1 MAGLCFL
8 LVLVQYYYFFGYF
21 SKLANYK
28 LPKPANERFMPISV
42 VVCVRNNMH
51 TIKPLIE
58 NLLAQKMPLYEIIM
72 VDDRSGDEVYDYLLT
87 MKYTYPNFRMT
98 RIEETPDRMNAKK
111 FALTLGIKAARYDFV
126 LLTDDDCLP
135 SSPNWVR
142 QMQLGFQQG
151 KSIVLG
157 YSPYKRYGGLLN
169 TLIRYETFYTG
180 VQYLS
185 FALAGKP
192 YMGVG
197 RNLAYTREL
206 FFSYKGFYKH
216 ISVNG
221 GDDDLFINRTASSD
235 NVAVILSPDTVVP
248 SEPKRT
254 WREWYRQKL
263 RHFSV
268 GSLYKQEDLDRLAW
282 LGNSYIFFWV
292 TLLALC
298 ALTHG
303 WVLAIPLFLLRT
315 IGHMVYMYRCGKV
328 LGERFPWALLPFIDF
343 IYLWCYLFFNFRAG
357 TKRNIGWS

>member
-1 MAGLCFL
+1 MMAALCLGL
-8 LVLVQYYYFFGYF
+8 VIVQYYYYIRFFG
-21 SKLANYK
+21 KLAAYK
-28 LPKPANERFMPISV
+28 APEPENAKYKPMSV

-58 NLLAQKMPLYEIIM
+58 NLLAQKMPLFEIIM

-111 FALTLGIKAARYDFV
+111 FALTMGIKAARFDHV

-135 SSPNWVR
+135 LSDNWIR
-142 QMQLGFQQG
+142 QMQLGFQTG

-180 VQYLS
+180 IQYLS
-185 FALAGKP
+185 MALAGKP

-197 RNLAYTREL
+197 RNLAYTRDL

-221 GDDDLFINRTASSD
+221 GDDDLFINRTASAD
-235 NVAVILSPDTVVP
+235 NVAVVITPETHVM
-248 SEPKRT
+248 SEPKQS
-254 WREWYRQKL
+254 WSGWYRQKL

-268 GSLYKQEDLDRLAW
+268 GAYYKAEDMNRLAL
-282 LGNSYIFFWV
+282 LGNSFIFFWISLV
-292 TLLALC
+292 VLC
-298 ALTHG
+298 CLPWG
-303 WVLAIPLFLLRT
+303 WVPAIALFVLRSL
-315 IGHMVYMYRCGKV
+315 GHSIYFWRCGKV
-328 LGERFPWALLPFIDF
+328 LGERFPWLLLPFIDF

-357 TKRNIGWS
+357 TKRNISW

>member
-1 MAGLCFL
+1 MMGGLCLL
-8 LVLVQYYYFFGYF
+8 LVLVQYYFFVRYFG
-21 SKLANYK
+21 KLAAFQIATPNLKYK
-28 LPKPANERFMPISV
+28 PVSV
-42 VVCVRNNMH
+42 IVCVRNNMH

-111 FALTLGIKAARYDFV
+111 FALTLGIKAARFDHV

-135 SSPNWVR
+135 RSENWIR
-142 QMQLGFQQG
+142 QMQLGFQDN

-157 YSPYKRYGGLLN
+157 YSPYKRYPGLLN

-180 VQYLS
+180 IQYLS
-185 FALAGKP
+185 IALGGHP
-192 YMGVG
+192 YMGIG
-197 RNLAYTREL
+197 RNLAYTKEL

-221 GDDDLFINRTASSD
+221 GDDDLFINRTASPE
-235 NVAVILSPDTVVP
+235 NVAIVITPESMVE
-248 SEPKRT
+248 SEPKLT
-254 WREWYRQKL
+254 WKGWYKQKL

-268 GSLYKQEDLDRLAW
+268 GSFYKGEDLNRLAL

-292 TLLALC
+292 SLIILCCLQYGWLLA
-298 ALTHG
+298 
-303 WVLAIPLFLLRT
+303 VPLFLIRS
-315 IGHMVYMYRCGKV
+315 IGHTIYFWRCGKK
-328 LGERFPWALLPFIDF
+328 LNEKFPWLLLPFIDF
-343 IYLWCYLFFNFRAG
+343 IYLWCFLFFNFRAG
-357 TKRNIGWS
+357 TKRKISW